1 MGPTW
6 LDCHSSFVLS
16 SEKPA
21 TVSPQYQ
28 HPWHH
33 QHQQQQQQLP
43 AFVDGSEELPFPP
56 VSGSSKKVNQIK
68 QLVVRDVVVVVDIG
82 AVVFVDVD
90 VVAVVVWRRDTR
102 QEQRNVFEDVISSF
116 LLSFKQTQRS
126 SFLKFNFEFASGKK
140 RFVFLGLRFWSFA
153 LMTMMT

>member
-21 TVSPQYQ
+21 TVSSQYQ

-82 AVVFVDVD
+82 AVVFVDV

-102 QEQRNVFEDVISSF
+102 QEQRNVFLRMSF
-116 LLSFKQTQRS
+116 LLFC
-126 SFLKFNFEFASGKK
+126 
-140 RFVFLGLRFWSFA
+140 
-153 LMTMMT
+153 